1 MVSKKNLFKKF
12 GTNGETI
19 LGSVALI
26 VLIYAI
32 YKYSNTKNTTISNM
46 NTINSLTNTAKSA
59 IETTGNIAG
68 NAVSTTGNIVGG
80 AAEAAGNIIGA
91 GGEMIGSASSITGN
105 TISNMTD
112 LNNTPSEQVSSL
124 LPKSNNNNQMSMID
138 ATFSQGVR
146 ELYKQQPPMRNSNLQ
161 LREDP
166 IIPKNNNT
174 GCLWNQSTIE
184 SNSRRPQI
192 LTND

>member
-68 NAVSTTGNIVGG
+68 NAVSN
-80 AAEAAGNIIGA
+80 
-91 GGEMIGSASSITGN
+91 
-105 TISNMTD
+105 
-112 LNNTPSEQVSSL
+112 
-124 LPKSNNNNQMSMID
+124 
-138 ATFSQGVR
+138 
-146 ELYKQQPPMRNSNLQ
+146 
-161 LREDP
+161 
-166 IIPKNNNT
+166 
-174 GCLWNQSTIE
+174 
-184 SNSRRPQI
+184 
-192 LTND
+192 